1 MIEKRKRDKRM
12 FVLFGINLTTAA
24 VGSSLGTLLPVYAIR
39 LGADANQAGLIMSLA
54 FLSMAGGA
62 LAAGRVADRQVY
74 RKPVLVAAGF
84 LLVVVLLLATRIQT
98 LGQLAL
104 FSVALTFLDGV
115 QMATVS
121 TLAGLHAGKTSRG
134 RTFGLLGSAGALGAL
149 VSGLAGALVL
159 RWGFSGLFTAAA
171 ALALLKPLLALRF
184 QDAAVS
190 TAQREPVVSG
200 RAVLTR
206 PFVIMFL
213 ASVAAFATGGMYSL
227 SRSLGMTQSGFDA
240 AALSSTVAVGGLITL
255 PFPMV
260 LGLLSDRIGRRPLLA
275 LCYTAGAASLLLL
288 MVSTQLWHFWAAS
301 AFHAVLNASLGIGSA
316 TVTDLVPRPSL
327 GSALALF
334 GTTNWIG
341 MILGNALTGNAIRS
355 FGLAPTLLAG
365 AGLGLLAVLLA
376 APFSKQGMNSA
387 ASTENYA

>member
-1 MIEKRKRDKRM
+1 MNEKRKRDKRM

-24 VGSSLGTLLPVYAIR
+24 VGSSLGTLLPVYALR
-39 LGADANQAGLIMSLA
+39 LGADANQAGLLMSMA

-62 LAAGRVADRQVY
+62 LAAGRVADRQAY
-74 RKPVLVAAGF
+74 RKPLLVAAGF
-84 LLVVVLLLATRIQT
+84 LLVIVLLLAARIQT

-104 FSVALTFLDGV
+104 FSVTLTFLDGM
-115 QMATVS
+115 QMATVNA
-121 TLAGLHAGKTSRG
+121 LAGLHASKASRG
-134 RTFGLLGSAGALGAL
+134 RTFGLLASAGGLGAL
-149 VSGLAGALVL
+149 ASGLAGALVL
-159 RWGFSGLFTAAA
+159 RWGFSGLFIAAA
-171 ALALLKPLLALRF
+171 AVALFKPLLGLLI
-184 QDAAVS
+184 QDAPAAGV
-190 TAQREPVVSG
+190 QREPAQAG

-206 PFVIMFL
+206 PYVILFL
-213 ASVAAFATGGMYSL
+213 ASVAAFLTGGMYSL

-240 AALSSTVAVGGLITL
+240 AAVSSTVAVGGLITL
-255 PFPMV
+255 PIPMV
-260 LGLLSDRIGRRPLLA
+260 LGWLSDRIGRRPLLA

-316 TVTDLVPRPSL
+316 TVTDLVPRRSL

-365 AGLGLLAVLLA
+365 AGLALLAVLLA
-376 APFSKQGMNSA
+376 APFGKQGIKPA